1 MILLRQQIQQCIRQD
16 AEERNEA
23 LSDLTAWMETLKV
36 DKPESIPSNCEEEH
50 ARGDAA
56 FTSAGYVAAS
66 EGTFEEEHERGNAAF
81 RKGDYVEAV
90 KCYCRCLKHDEAL
103 STPDIYSNLSL
114 AYLKT
119 KHWSKAGHAAT
130 AALYISPCHS
140 KSLHRRSVANK
151 QQGKLRAALVDVC
164 VACHVVT
171 GGRKEEIA
179 ALKYKIEHALVDA
192 TKKAPRRRVTISF
205 V

>member
-1 MILLRQQIQQCIRQD
+1 MNQQEIQQCIRQD

-36 DKPESIPSNCEEEH
+36 DKPSIPSSYEEH
-50 ARGDAA
+50 ARGNAA
-56 FTSAGYVAAS
+56 FRSAGYVAAA
-66 EGTFEEEHERGNAAF
+66 EGTFEEEHARGNAAF
-81 RKGDYVEAV
+81 RKGEYAEAV
-90 KCYCRCLKHDEAL
+90 ECYCRCLKHDEAL

-119 KHWSKAGHAAT
+119 KHWSKAELAAT
-130 AALYISPCHS
+130 VALRLSPCHS

-164 VACHVVT
+164 VACDVAD
-171 GGRKEEIA
+171 GQKEEIT
-179 ALKYKIEHALVDA
+179 ALKYKIENALVDA

>member
-1 MILLRQQIQQCIRQD
+1 MNQQQVQQCIRQD

-36 DKPESIPSNCEEEH
+36 DKPESIPSNYEEEH

-56 FTSAGYVAAS
+56 VKSAGYVAAS
-66 EGTFEEEHERGNAAF
+66 EGTYEEEHKRGNTAF
-81 RKGDYVEAV
+81 RKGEYAEAV
-90 KCYCRCLKHDEAL
+90 ECYCRCLIHDEAL
-103 STPDIYSNLSL
+103 STPNFYSNLSL
-114 AYLKT
+114 AYLKM
-119 KHWSKAGHAAT
+119 KHWSKAEHAAT
-130 AALYISPCHS
+130 SALHISPCHS

-171 GGRKEEIA
+171 GGQKEEIA
-179 ALKYKIEHALVDA
+179 ALKYKIEHALIDA
-192 TKKAPRRRVTISF
+192 TNKAPRRRVTISF